1 MNLWFKIKITF
12 KYNADPVNIMAEK
25 IETLLLLRMKSNK
38 SQYFF
43 LSSGQIK
50 YFRIVK
56 DFLI

>member
-1 MNLWFKIKITF
+1 
-12 KYNADPVNIMAEK
+12 MAED
-25 IETLLLLRMKSNK
+25 IETLLLLRMKANK

-43 LSSGQIK
+43 LSFERIK